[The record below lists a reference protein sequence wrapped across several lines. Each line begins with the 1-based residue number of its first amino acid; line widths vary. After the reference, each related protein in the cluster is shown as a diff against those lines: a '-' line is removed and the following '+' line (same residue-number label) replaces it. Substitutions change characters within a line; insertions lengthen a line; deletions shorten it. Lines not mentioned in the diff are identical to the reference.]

1 VITILLP
8 AFTTIGFGARKPR
21 GFEEAEEPE
30 PLASEEEGCCA
41 EFCALGL
48 LAVDEFAPL
57 SVVAFPAG
65 DEPESVEFVL
75 FLHPT
80 RQRAQTIRTHW
91 IMVLDFILSP
101 RKLTWAMKKS

>member
-8 AFTTIGFGARKPR
+8 AFTTISFGARKPR

-30 PLASEEEGCCA
+30 PLESEEEAGCA
-41 EFCALGL
+41 EFCALEL
-48 LAVDEFAPL
+48 L

-91 IMVLDFILSP
+91 IMALGFILSL